1 MSNKKKIS
9 IISAIVIISFII
21 MGVVYAL
28 FSDRIELTNKLKIGS
43 VKIDDLN
50 LTLKK
55 ENGDLEDVIEP
66 ADLDTISWTTKN
78 LGTSGVLTRHVLEI
92 YWQEAT
98 GIDSSELMFLYPA
111 NISRQAVIA
120 DFNKIKNGGTSD
132 YGLNTEP
139 ISKTVANGSK
149 RYGIKYV
156 FVGDTLNGSD
166 GKDVSKEVNYNLA
179 NNDVSDSSVIDENIN
194 TDDNSKTE
202 DEISF
207 RLLISPKMSYLFQG
221 KNVSVKVTTEAMQYT
236 ESGSGNWTV
245 VDTIE
250 IN

>member
-1 MSNKKKIS
+1 MDLRKVMKYDP
-9 IISAIVIISFII
+9 F
-21 MGVVYAL
+21 VV
-28 FSDRIELTNKLKIGS
+28 
-43 VKIDDLN
+43 
-50 LTLKK
+50 
-55 ENGDLEDVIEP
+55 
-66 ADLDTISWTTKN
+66 
-78 LGTSGVLTRHVLEI
+78 
-92 YWQEAT
+92 
-98 GIDSSELMFLYPA
+98 
-111 NISRQAVIA
+111 
-120 DFNKIKNGGTSD
+120 
-132 YGLNTEP
+132 
-139 ISKTVANGSK
+139 
-149 RYGIKYV
+149 
-156 FVGDTLNGSD
+156 VGDTLNGSD

>member
-1 MSNKKKIS
+1 MKLLVMQKILHRFFLFFS
-9 IISAIVIISFII
+9 INLFNSSAVAFALVSLKFLLIVIISFII

-98 GIDSSELMFLYPA
+98 DIDSSELMFLYPA

-139 ISKTVANGSK
+139 ISKTVAAGQDEYDS
-149 RYGIKYV
+149 YDAWIV
-156 FVGDTLNGSD
+156 V
-166 GKDVSKEVNYNLA
+166 GKDDALH
-179 NNDVSDSSVIDENIN
+179 D
-194 TDDNSKTE
+194 
-202 DEISF
+202 
-207 RLLISPKMSYLFQG
+207 
-221 KNVSVKVTTEAMQYT
+221 
-236 ESGSGNWTV
+236 
-245 VDTIE
+245 
-250 IN
+250 